1 MTMELVDLAAAKALA
16 SAAVL
21 LFMTV
26 LVMAAAKRISTCIL
40 FFSAQCAVMTA
51 LILAMAYVHHSA
63 EAYVIAA
70 MVLVVKVL
78 AIPYALSRIVKSL
91 QAPREVTAST
101 SSAQSVFIASGLI
114 MLSFFAIAPYA
125 RELRVDENMLAAA
138 VALVLTGAFL
148 MVSRKKALMQV
159 IGLLVLENGIF
170 LAALT
175 TTFGMPLIIEIGIF
189 FDLLMGVF
197 LMGLFVFRIRDT
209 FEHLDV
215 SKLRKLRG

>member
-1 MTMELVDLAAAKALA
+1 MGLFELAAAKALA
-16 SAAVL
+16 SSAVFLFITVL
-21 LFMTV
+21 L
-26 LVMAAAKRISTCIL
+26 MAAAKRTSTCIAL
-40 FFSAQCAVMTA
+40 FSVQCAVMTA
-51 LILAMAYVHHSA
+51 QILATAWVHRSA
-63 EAYVIAA
+63 EAYAVAGL
-70 MVLVVKVL
+70 VFVVKVV
-78 AIPYALSRIVKSL
+78 AIPYALFRVVESL
-91 QAPREVTAST
+91 KTAREVKAST
-101 SSAQSVFIASGLI
+101 TPAQSVYIACALVL
-114 MLSFFAIAPYA
+114 LSFFAVEPYVRA
-125 RELRVDENMLAAA
+125 LRLDQDMLAAA

-159 IGLLVLENGIF
+159 VGLLVLENGIF

-209 FEHLDV
+209 FDHLDV